1 MGRKSRLKAERR
13 LGERALTKKE
23 RHRTAKK
30 AERTAQ
36 RVGASV
42 DDYERVAAAGP
53 ERLSAALQARHT
65 KRIQSLAEIPQRY
78 IERCL
83 EQMQSIRE
91 VDQAYARRR
100 GFLPDFLPAHLS
112 QWPTQLAWGIDST
125 TCAIRLLLAGQVV
138 GAAIIA
144 RQHLER
150 WTLLLA
156 AVYGAEQGHHES
168 AERFIGRTWELRT
181 AEILGEYTAD
191 VCATVRFDDF
201 DDAARTASG
210 PNDGC
215 HEHFWGSNGREIC
228 PPATWRHLADLID
241 GTRGRS
247 CIEWETLH
255 RLDPALTPSDADD
268 TVRGVSDALEL
279 CIIHLRLAAA
289 DWCAVVRDHQRA
301 GELPASL
308 LNPAEANY
316 ASEDAL
322 LLRPHQVPQLAPAI
336 APLTQT
342 QLLSWTNE
350 EYLASIYT
358 QYKALVSGGPFATA
372 RTIDEVTKMG
382 FVAHRFARFLSAAFE
397 LDEDWKVPVLVKHHL
412 HKHFDAL
419 SPYMLTSE
427 IAALCARWNQS
438 RPELASAA
446 MLISSTLCS
455 GYWLWLE
462 GDDRGMGILRST
474 LAHAARLHTW
484 HFDAS
489 LARGLESA
497 DLTAPTDWMQAT
509 NWPHIGQLDA
519 ALYEFA
525 HANQDSR
532 MTAPRRCIPLS
543 IPERTNRLSE

>member
-1 MGRKSRLKAERR
+1 M
-13 LGERALTKKE
+13 
-23 RHRTAKK
+23 
-30 AERTAQ
+30 
-36 RVGASV
+36 
-42 DDYERVAAAGP
+42 
-53 ERLSAALQARHT
+53 
-65 KRIQSLAEIPQRY
+65 
-78 IERCL
+78 ERCL

-112 QWPTQLAWGIDST
+112 QWPTPLAWGIDST

-144 RQHLER
+144 RQQLER

-156 AVYGAEQGHHES
+156 AVYGAEQGQHES

-191 VCATVRFDDF
+191 VCATGRFDDF

-210 PNDGC
+210 PNDGY
-215 HEHFWGSNGREIC
+215 HEHFWGSSTGREIC
-228 PPATWRHLADLID
+228 PPATWRYLTDLID
-241 GTRGRS
+241 GTRGRN

-255 RLDPALTPSDADD
+255 RLDPAFTPSDADD
-268 TVRGVSDALEL
+268 TVQGVSDALEL

-289 DWCAVVRDHQRA
+289 DWCDVVRDHQRA
-301 GELPASL
+301 GEPPASL
-308 LNPAEANY
+308 RNPAEANY

-322 LLRPHQVPQLAPAI
+322 LPRPHQVPQLAPAI

-342 QLLSWTNE
+342 QLLTWANE

-358 QYKALVSGGPFATA
+358 QYKAFVSGGPFATA
-372 RTIDEVTKMG
+372 RTVDEVTKMG
-382 FVAHRFARFLSAAFE
+382 FVAHRFARFLSAAME
-397 LDEDWKVPVLVKHHL
+397 LDEDWKVPALVKHHL
-412 HKHFDAL
+412 HKHFDTL

-427 IAALCARWNQS
+427 MAALAARWNQS

-446 MLISSTLCS
+446 MLISSTLRS

-474 LAHAARLHTW
+474 LAHAARFHTW
-484 HFDAS
+484 HFDPR
-489 LARGLESA
+489 LARELESA

-532 MTAPRRCIPLS
+532 IDGAAAIYPSLNPRADEQMVRLARQEVLDDVTRLAAAEIIRVVATHQSAAIAITFKRALRERWYS
-543 IPERTNRLSE
+543 IPIEIGEEHTAGNEVRSAELDTRCRAAS